1 MAKKINGNSLYR
13 RIIIHALELA
23 WGHKH
28 LWIFGL
34 FSAFIG
40 FGGIADVFFQ
50 AWQKSASTPLVAS
63 GSFLQLVPNIDTLT
77 SFMTFSPRPVLS
89 FLIFALIFLAFAAVF
104 AVLVSVSVGA
114 LVSGIKKIEA
124 GGDNDFIIGLK
135 NGIRHFPS
143 VLPILLIQ
151 KVFIGAAFLISMSNL
166 LILLR
171 SSDLVSTFMYG
182 VGFIVLTLLAIS
194 VSLVG
199 IFAVMATVNKKISL
213 KESIRHGWDM
223 LTEHWLVSIEM
234 SIALLVASI
243 AITAVA
249 ILGVLILSVPLIFFL
264 FIAAIS
270 GASSV
275 VVGILTFTALLII
288 AALLT
293 TAAFTTT
300 FQTAAWVFLWQDMT
314 ERAPVAKLHRIA
326 AHFKNA

>member
-1 MAKKINGNSLYR
+1 MAKKIDGSSLYR
-13 RIIIHALELA
+13 RIILHALELA

-34 FSAFIG
+34 FAAFIG

-50 AWQKSASTPLVAS
+50 AWQKGSNTPLMAS
-63 GSFLQLVPNIDTLT
+63 GSVLQLFPNLETLS
-77 SFMTFSPRPVLS
+77 SFMTYSPRPILS
-89 FLIFALIFLAFAAVF
+89 LLIFVFIFLAFVAVF
-104 AVLVSVSVGA
+104 VALVSVSVGA

-124 GGDNDFIIGLK
+124 GGDNDFIIGIK
-135 NGIRHFPS
+135 NGMRNFWN
-143 VLPILLIQ
+143 VMPILFLQ
-151 KVFIGAAFLISMSNL
+151 KILIGAAFLVSMSNL

-182 VGFIVLTLLAIS
+182 IGFIVLTLLAIS
-194 VSLVG
+194 ASLVG
-199 IFAVMATVNKKISL
+199 VFAVMTTVSKKTSL
-213 KESIRHGWDM
+213 KDSIRHGWDM
-223 LTEHWLVSIEM
+223 LTTHWLVSIEM
-234 SIALLVASI
+234 SIALLVASL
-243 AITAVA
+243 AITVVA

-275 VVGILTFTALLII
+275 VVGILTFTALLVI

-314 ERAPVAKLHRIA
+314 EREPVAKLHRIA